1 MLRIER
7 SVRGP
12 LVVFAVSGRVGVKNL
27 AELERIVESEAAQRK
42 VLNLKDLTLVD
53 RHAVGFLARCEAEG
67 TPLENCPIY
76 VRQWIVREG
85 PPCSFSEL
93 CRKETFGMETMRET
107 SGTEERTVYQGD
119 AGSSAADFHGIVGR
133 SAALQRVLRLVETVA
148 TTDAA
153 ILIRGETGTGKE
165 LIAGLIH
172 RLSRRRGGP
181 LVKFNCTAIPAGLLE
196 SELFGHERGA
206 FTSAIARRLGRF
218 ELANNGTLF
227 LDEIGDLP
235 LDLQPKLL
243 RVLEEQAFERIGSTH
258 TIRTDV
264 RVIAATNRPLEELVE
279 AGEFRADLFY
289 RLNVFPIDLPPLR
302 ERTEDIPPLVR
313 HFVAHHARNVGRRID
328 AISPD
333 VIDTLVR
340 YPWPGN
346 VRELQHILH
355 RAVIMSQGGSLEL
368 PPLAVRAA
376 WPPAPRAETYDDA
389 LRKHIV
395 EVLREANGIVA
406 GPRGAAV
413 RLGLKRTTLVSK
425 MQKLGITPDRAVST
439 PAQEKGR
446 AVHHY

>member
-1 MLRIER
+1 M
-7 SVRGP
+7 
-12 LVVFAVSGRVGVKNL
+12 N
-27 AELERIVESEAAQRK
+27 
-42 VLNLKDLTLVD
+42 
-53 RHAVGFLARCEAEG
+53 
-67 TPLENCPIY
+67 
-76 VRQWIVREG
+76 
-85 PPCSFSEL
+85 
-93 CRKETFGMETMRET
+93 TMRET
-107 SGTEERTVYQGD
+107 AWIEEQIVYPGD
-119 AGSSAADFHGIVGR
+119 AGSSPAGLHGIVGR
-133 SAALQRVLRLVETVA
+133 CAPLQRVLHNVETVA
-148 TTDAA
+148 ATDAA
-153 ILIRGETGTGKE
+153 VLIRGETGTGKE
-165 LIAGLIH
+165 LIADLIH
-172 RLSRRRGGP
+172 RLSGRRGGP
-181 LVKFNCTAIPAGLLE
+181 FVKFNCTAIPAGLLE

-206 FTSAIARRLGRF
+206 FTGAIARRIGRF

-243 RVLEEQAFERIGSTH
+243 RVLEEQAFERIGSAQ

-346 VRELQHILH
+346 VRELQHVLH
-355 RAVIMSQGGSLEL
+355 RAVILSDGGSLEL

-376 WPPAPRAETYDDA
+376 RPPAPRAMTCDDA
-389 LRKHIV
+389 LREHIV
-395 EVLREANGIVA
+395 EVLRETNGIVA

-446 AVHHY
+446 AVHRF

>member
-1 MLRIER
+1 M
-7 SVRGP
+7 
-12 LVVFAVSGRVGVKNL
+12 N
-27 AELERIVESEAAQRK
+27 
-42 VLNLKDLTLVD
+42 
-53 RHAVGFLARCEAEG
+53 
-67 TPLENCPIY
+67 
-76 VRQWIVREG
+76 
-85 PPCSFSEL
+85 
-93 CRKETFGMETMRET
+93 TMQDT
-107 SGTEERTVYQGD
+107 SGIDEQTLYSADD
-119 AGSSAADFHGIVGR
+119 APDAAALHGIVGR
-133 SAALQRVLRLVETVA
+133 SAALQRVLRLVEAVA

-172 RLSRRRGGP
+172 RLSERHRGP
-181 LVKFNCTAIPAGLLE
+181 LVTFNCTAIPAGLLE

-206 FTSAIARRLGRF
+206 FTGAVARRLGRF
-218 ELANNGTLF
+218 EVANRGTLF

-243 RVLEEQAFERIGSTH
+243 RVLEEQAFERIGSTQM
-258 TIRTDV
+258 IRTDV

-346 VRELQHILH
+346 VRELQHVLH
-355 RAVIMSQGGSLEL
+355 RAVILSHGGTLEL

-376 WPPAPRAETYDDA
+376 RPPAPRARTYDDA
-389 LRKHIV
+389 LREHIV
-395 EVLREANGIVA
+395 EVLRETNGIVA
-406 GPRGAAV
+406 GPRGAAA
-413 RLGLKRTTLVSK
+413 RLGLKRSTLQSK
-425 MQKLGITPDRAVST
+425 MAKLGITPDRVASA

-446 AVHHY
+446 AVHYC